1 MKRGMGHLTFGL
13 HTFRLGLRLISR
25 VLCLY
30 LMYAAHDFKQEQL
43 TEEHHTLEHASGKM
57 I

>member
-1 MKRGMGHLTFGL
+1 MKRRMGHLTFGL
-13 HTFRLGLRLISR
+13 HTFKFGLRLISR

-43 TEEHHTLEHASGKM
+43 IEEHHTLEHASGKM